1 MNKFMDWLDR
11 HLMPVAARIGAQRHL
26 TALRRSFLMIIP
38 LILAGSIFTLIPSIY
53 GLTELFAP
61 IAPAFQLA
69 NDVTFGLLSI
79 WLCIA
84 FAFYLASSY
93 KIHEIIV
100 TILAV
105 VCLFL
110 TAAKM
115 QVIEGATLYP
125 IQFLGTYGMFGSLFC
140 ALYAVEFYRLLMKKG
155 VYFKSPK
162 GVPEGIGKFIEAM
175 VPAFIIILPIWL
187 LSINGLYISQ
197 IIGKLAAPLFKAS
210 DTYWAILGAA
220 FLENFTWYIG
230 VHSWAGIGPAY
241 FPFLISNGVENA
253 SAYAA
258 GQPMPWKNTISTY
271 FGSGAGGTG
280 NHFALGLFGLFSK
293 SKTIRTVARAGII
306 PLAFGINEPILFGYP
321 VILNPVYFIPHCIL
335 APFTRTLPWI
345 LITLGIVQRASV
357 PFIGFVPPG
366 FIWFLGTPQDWTVLL
381 WAWFGGIILPAI
393 IYYPFF
399 KMNEKQALAL
409 EAEEEASNPQLSEG
423 APA

>member
-1 MNKFMDWLDR
+1 MTKFMDWLDK
-11 HLMPVAARIGAQRHL
+11 HLMPIAAKIGAQRHL

-38 LILAGSIFTLIPSIY
+38 LVLAGSLFTLIPSIY
-53 GLTELFAP
+53 GLTDFFKPYA
-61 IAPAFQLA
+61 AAFQMA
-69 NDVTFGLLSI
+69 NDVTFGFISVYLA
-79 WLCIA
+79 IA
-84 FAFYLASSY
+84 FAYYLASSY
-93 KIHEIIV
+93 KISEIIV
-100 TILAV
+100 PILAV
-105 VCLFL
+105 VCLFM

-115 QVIEGATLYP
+115 LVVDGATTYP
-125 IQFLGTYGMFGSLFC
+125 IQYLGTYGMFGALFC
-140 ALYAVEFYRLLMKKG
+140 SLYAVEFYRFLMAKG
-155 VYFKSPK
+155 VYIKSPK

-175 VPAFIIILPIWL
+175 VPSFIIILPIWL
-187 LSINGLYISQ
+187 LSISGIYISQ
-197 IIGKLAAPLFKAS
+197 LIGKLMAPLFTAA

-220 FLENFTWYIG
+220 FVENFTWYIG

-241 FPFLISNGVENA
+241 FPFLISNGVANA

-258 GQPMPWKNTISTY
+258 GQPMPYKNTISTY

-280 NHFALGLFGLFSK
+280 NHFALAVMGLFSK
-293 SKTIRTVARAGII
+293 SKTIKTVARAGIV
-306 PLAFGINEPILFGYP
+306 PTFFGINEPILFGYP

-345 LITLGIVQRASV
+345 LITLGLVQRASV

-366 FIWFLGTPQDWTVLL
+366 FIWFLGTPQDWRVLP

-409 EAEEEASNPQLSEG
+409 ESGKELK
-423 APA
+423 